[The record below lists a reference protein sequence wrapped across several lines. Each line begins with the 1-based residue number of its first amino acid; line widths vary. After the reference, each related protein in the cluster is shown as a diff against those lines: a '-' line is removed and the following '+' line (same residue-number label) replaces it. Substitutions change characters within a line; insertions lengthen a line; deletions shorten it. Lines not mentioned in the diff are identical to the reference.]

1 MTAALSP
8 ASSGSGASAS
18 QRGVRTLASFLPG
31 LALLLAVGY
40 AGKLSEQGLKALGK
54 SHHWALPNIE
64 YVFWAILFG
73 LVIGHTFGSRPW
85 FRVFDP
91 GIATYE
97 LWLKVGIVLL
107 GVRFLFADLAK
118 LGALS
123 LGLVVLEIVL
133 ATGIMVGFA
142 RLFRLGAKLTAL
154 LAIGSSVC
162 GVSAI
167 IATQGAIDA
176 DEDDTAFA
184 IASILAIGA
193 LGLGAFP
200 LIGHALHMSDHA
212 FGVWA
217 GLAIDNT
224 AEVTA
229 AGALYSD
236 DAAKV
241 AVLVKTARNAMIGF
255 VVLAAALWFAAR
267 GGHAVRGSKAA
278 FVWAKFPKFV
288 LGFLAFSVLAS
299 AHAFAPAQV
308 ASLANA
314 SRWAFLLTFA
324 GVGLRT
330 NFAEMKRQ
338 GLRPFAVGA
347 IAELAIAAV
356 TLLLVLGADRFV
368 GLG

>member
-1 MTAALSP
+1 MSAALT
-8 ASSGSGASAS
+8 SSSAGAAGS
-18 QRGVRTLASFLPG
+18 RHRTNRRVSLLPG
-31 LALLLAVGY
+31 LVLLFAVGY
-40 AGKLSEQGLKALGK
+40 LGKLSEQWLKALGK
-54 SHHWALPNIE
+54 AHHWALPNIE
-64 YVFWAILFG
+64 YVFWAIVFG
-73 LVIGHTFGSRPW
+73 LVIGHAGRSKSW

-107 GVRFLFADLAK
+107 GVRFVFADLAK

-123 LGLVVLEIVL
+123 LGLVVVEIVV
-133 ATGIMVGFA
+133 ASAIMFGFA
-142 RLFRLGAKLTAL
+142 RFFGLGAKLTAL

-193 LGLGAFP
+193 LSLALFP
-200 LIGHALHMSDHA
+200 LVGHALHMSDRS
-212 FGVWA
+212 FGVWT

-224 AEVTA
+224 AEVAA
-229 AGALYSD
+229 AGSLYSD

-255 VVLAAALWFAAR
+255 VVLAAALWFATR
-267 GGHAVRGSKAA
+267 GGHEVRGSKIA

-288 LGFLAFSVLAS
+288 LGFLAFSILAG
-299 AHAFAPAQV
+299 AHAFTPANIV
-308 ASLANA
+308 SLANA

-330 NFAEMKRQ
+330 NFGEMRKQ
-338 GLRPFAVGA
+338 GFGPFVVGA
-347 IAELAIAAV
+347 LAELAIALV
-356 TLLLVLGADRFV
+356 TLGMVMGADRLV

>member
-1 MTAALSP
+1 MSVAVTSP
-8 ASSGSGASAS
+8 ASTAASDAAPRS
-18 QRGVRTLASFLPG
+18 RALVSILPG
-31 LALLLAVGY
+31 LVLLFAVGY
-40 AGKLSEQGLKALGK
+40 AGKLAEQGLKTYGK
-54 SHHWALPNIE
+54 THHIALPNIE

-73 LVIGHTFGSRPW
+73 LVIGHTVGKRTW
-85 FRVFDP
+85 FRVFDA
-91 GIATYE
+91 GVATYE

-107 GVRFLFADLAK
+107 GARFLFADLAK
-118 LGALS
+118 LGGLS
-123 LGLVVLEIVL
+123 LGLVVVEIVFGG
-133 ATGIMVGFA
+133 AAMIGFA

-193 LGLGAFP
+193 LSLGAFP
-200 LIGHALHMSDHA
+200 IIGHALHMSDRA
-212 FGVWA
+212 FGVWT

-224 AEVTA
+224 AEVAA

-236 DAAKV
+236 EAAKV
-241 AVLVKTARNAMIGF
+241 AVLVKTARNGMIGF
-255 VVLAAALWFAAR
+255 VVLGAALWFAAR
-267 GGHAVRGSKAA
+267 EGRTVTGSKAA

-288 LGFLAFSVLAS
+288 LGFLAFSVLAGL
-299 AHAFAPAQV
+299 HAFSPAQV
-308 ASLANA
+308 TSIANL

-330 NFAEMKRQ
+330 NFADLKQQ
-338 GLRPFAVGA
+338 GLKPFAVGA
-347 IAELAIAAV
+347 LAEVAIAAG
-356 TLLLVLGADRFV
+356 TLLLVVGVDRLV
-368 GLG
+368 GLR

>member
-1 MTAALSP
+1 M
-8 ASSGSGASAS
+8 SAVS
-18 QRGVRTLASFLPG
+18 APSTSAPSTTRHG
-31 LALLLAVGY
+31 LARAASVVPGIVLLFAVGF
-40 AGKLSEQGLKALGK
+40 AGKLAEQEMKAFGK
-54 SHHWALPNIE
+54 AHHTALPNIE

-73 LVIGHTFGSRPW
+73 LVIGHAFGARAW
-85 FRVFDP
+85 FRVFDA

-97 LWLKVGIVLL
+97 LWLKIGIVLL
-107 GVRFLFADLAK
+107 GVRFVFADLAK
-118 LGALS
+118 LGVVS
-123 LGLVVLEIVL
+123 LALVVLEIVG
-133 ATGIMVGFA
+133 AAAIMIAFA
-142 RLFRLGAKLTAL
+142 RAFGLGQKLTAL

-167 IATQGAIDA
+167 IAAQGAIDA

-193 LGLGAFP
+193 IGLGLFP
-200 LIGHALHMSDHA
+200 LVGHALHMSDRA

-224 AEVTA
+224 AEVAA

-255 VVLAAALWFAAR
+255 VVLGAALWFATR
-267 GGHAVRGSKAA
+267 GGRGVSGSKSA
-278 FVWAKFPKFV
+278 FVWSKFPKFV
-288 LGFLAFSVLAS
+288 FGFVALSLLAS
-299 AHAFAPAQV
+299 VRAFTPAQTT
-308 ASLANA
+308 SIANV

-330 NFAEMKRQ
+330 NFGELKRQ

-347 IAELAIAAV
+347 IAEVAIAAL
-356 TLLLVLGADRFV
+356 TLGLVLASDRV
-368 GLG
+368 IGL

>member
-1 MTAALSP
+1 VSAELSP
-8 ASSGSGASAS
+8 AAASPDLARPALPGAVS
-18 QRGVRTLASFLPG
+18 LLPG
-31 LALLLAVGY
+31 LALLFVVGY
-40 AGKLSEQGLKALGK
+40 AGKLVEQSVKAFGK
-54 SHHWALPNIE
+54 AHHLALPNIE
-64 YVFWAILFG
+64 YVLWAILFG
-73 LVIGHTFGSRPW
+73 LVIGHAFGSRRW
-85 FRVFDP
+85 FRIFDA
-91 GIATYE
+91 GVGTYE
-97 LWLKVGIVLL
+97 LWLKIGIVLL
-107 GVRFLFADLAK
+107 GARFVFADLAT

-123 LGLVVLEIVL
+123 LALVVVEIVGAGAIML
-133 ATGIMVGFA
+133 ALA
-142 RLFRLGAKLTAL
+142 RAFGLGAKLSAL

-176 DEDDTAFA
+176 DEDDAAFA

-193 LGLGAFP
+193 LSLGLFP
-200 LIGHALHMSDHA
+200 LAGHLFHMSDRA

-224 AEVTA
+224 AEVAA

-236 DAAKV
+236 DAGKV

-255 VVLAAALWFAAR
+255 VVLGAALWFASR
-267 GGHAVRGSKAA
+267 GGRAVRGSKAA

-288 LGFLAFSVLAS
+288 LGFVAFSLLAS
-299 AHAFAPAQV
+299 AHAFTPAQV
-308 ASLANA
+308 TSLANA

-330 NFAEMKRQ
+330 NFVQMKSK

-347 IAELAIAAV
+347 LAELAIAV
-356 TLLLVLGADRFV
+356 FTLGLVLLVDRTV

>member
-1 MTAALSP
+1 VSATLTSSP
-8 ASSGSGASAS
+8 AAASSSRRGAS
-18 QRGVRTLASFLPG
+18 RLLTLLPG
-31 LALLLAVGY
+31 LLLLFAVGY
-40 AGKLSEQGLKALGK
+40 AGKLAEQWLKALGK
-54 SHHWALPNIE
+54 AHHWALPNIE

-73 LVIGHTFGSRPW
+73 LVIGHTVGAKSW
-85 FRVFDP
+85 FRTFDP

-123 LGLVVLEIVL
+123 LGLVVVEIVV
-133 ATGIMVGFA
+133 AAGIMIGFA
-142 RLFRLGAKLTAL
+142 RVFRLGAKLTAL

-193 LGLGAFP
+193 LSLALFP
-200 LIGHALHMSDHA
+200 IVGHSLHMSDRA
-212 FGVWA
+212 FGVWT

-224 AEVTA
+224 AEVAA
-229 AGALYSD
+229 AGSLYSD
-236 DAAKV
+236 EAAKV

-255 VVLAAALWFAAR
+255 VVLAAALWFATR
-267 GGHAVRGSKAA
+267 GGHQVRGSKAA

-288 LGFLAFSVLAS
+288 LGFLAFSLLAG
-299 AHAFAPAQV
+299 AHLFAPAHV

-330 NFAEMKRQ
+330 NFGEMKRQ
-338 GLRPFAVGA
+338 GVRPFAVGA
-347 IAELAIAAV
+347 IAELAIAIV
-356 TLLLVLGADRFV
+356 TLGMVIGADRIV

>member
-1 MTAALSP
+1 MSAALTASSAAAP
-8 ASSGSGASAS
+8 ASRRGLS
-18 QRGVRTLASFLPG
+18 QIVALLPG
-31 LALLLAVGY
+31 VLLLFGVGY
-40 AGKLSEQGLKALGK
+40 AGKVSEQWLKALGRA
-54 SHHWALPNIE
+54 HHWALPNIE

-73 LVIGHTFGSRPW
+73 LAIGQSVGKKAW

-107 GVRFLFADLAK
+107 GVRFVFADLAK

-123 LGLVVLEIVL
+123 LGLVVVEIVV
-133 ATGIMVGFA
+133 AGGIMIAFA
-142 RLFRLGAKLTAL
+142 RVFRLGAKLTAL

-193 LGLGAFP
+193 LSLALFP
-200 LIGHALHMSDHA
+200 VVGHALHMSDRS
-212 FGVWA
+212 FGVWS

-224 AEVTA
+224 AEVAA
-229 AGALYSD
+229 AGSLYSD

-255 VVLAAALWFAAR
+255 VVLAAALWFATR
-267 GGHAVRGSKAA
+267 GGHEVRGSKAA
-278 FVWAKFPKFV
+278 FVLAKFPKFV
-288 LGFLAFSVLAS
+288 LGFLAFSVLAG
-299 AHAFAPAQV
+299 AHVFTPAHV

-330 NFAEMKRQ
+330 NFHEMKRQ

-347 IAELAIAAV
+347 LAELAIAVV
-356 TLLLVLGADRFV
+356 TLGMVIGADRLV